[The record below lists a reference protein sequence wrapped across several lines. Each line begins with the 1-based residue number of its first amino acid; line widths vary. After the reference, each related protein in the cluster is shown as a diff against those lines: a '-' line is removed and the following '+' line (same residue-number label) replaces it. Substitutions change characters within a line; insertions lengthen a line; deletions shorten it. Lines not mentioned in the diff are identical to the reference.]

1 MKQNK
6 INMKQFWLFI
16 MMCFAINSYA
26 QSEFS
31 AKFKAIAPL
40 KTAAA
45 PKKVTPITSDAPLI
59 KAPNLFKKS
68 DVVLSSSS
76 KYQIGEAKQI
86 SMEQTNDFVNPGD
99 RIRDKMTKD
108 LDKTLVREG
117 LKEDDR
123 LLVKIDRNFGEI
135 RTKSKYF
142 TVQYRDYIYIDGDL
156 IKATINNQMIGGVMQ
171 LYSSYGQFV
180 FNLNEGINTFE
191 MEAYSKGTSGG
202 NTCEFKIY
210 DDKGVL
216 VRSELWDNWDK
227 GVKGKFVIVKE

>member
-1 MKQNK
+1 MKQ
-6 INMKQFWLFI
+6 LLLGI
-16 MMCFAINSYA
+16 MMFLVMNSYA

-31 AKFKAIAPL
+31 KKFKPIAPL
-40 KTAAA
+40 NPTVA
-45 PKKVTPITSDAPLI
+45 PKKVTPAATTDAPVI
-59 KAPNLFKKS
+59 KAPDLFKKPEETLPS
-68 DVVLSSSS
+68 FS
-76 KYQIGEAKQI
+76 KYQIGQAKSF
-86 SMEQTNDFVNPGD
+86 SMEQTNDYVNPGD
-99 RIRDKMTKD
+99 RIMEKMTKD

-123 LLVKIDRNFGEI
+123 FLVKIDKNFGEI

-142 TVQYRDYIYIDGDL
+142 IVFYRDYIYIDGDL
-156 IKATINNQMIGGVMQ
+156 IKATINGQMIGGIME

-180 FNLNEGINTFE
+180 FNLKEGFNTFE

>member
-6 INMKQFWLFI
+6 INMKQFLLVV
-16 MMCFAINSYA
+16 MMCFAVSSYA
-26 QSEFS
+26 QNEFS
-31 AKFKAIAPL
+31 TKFKAISPL
-40 KTAAA
+40 KTTAA
-45 PKKVTPITSDAPLI
+45 PKKTIPLTTDAPVI
-59 KAPNLFKKS
+59 KAPNLFKKP
-68 DVVLSSSS
+68 DVVLPSSS
-76 KYQIGEAKQI
+76 KYSIGEAKQI
-86 SMEQTNDFVNPGD
+86 SMEQKNDFVNPGD

-123 LLVKIDRNFGEI
+123 LLVKIDKNFGEI

-142 TVQYRDYIYIDGDL
+142 TVYYRDYIYIDGDL
-156 IKATINNQMIGGVMQ
+156 IKATINNQMIGGVME

-202 NTCEFKIY
+202 NTCEFKIF
-210 DDKGVL
+210 DDKGVM

>member
-1 MKQNK
+1 MKQVL
-6 INMKQFWLFI
+6 LFF

-26 QSEFS
+26 QAEFS
-31 AKFKAIAPL
+31 TKIKAIAPL
-40 KTAAA
+40 KKTAVA
-45 PKKVTPITSDAPLI
+45 PKKVTPLKTDAPDI
-59 KAPNLFKKS
+59 KAPNLFKKP
-68 DVVLSSSS
+68 DVVLPSSS
-76 KYQIGEAKQI
+76 KYQIGEEKPI

-99 RIRDKMTKD
+99 RIMEKMTKD

-123 LLVKIDRNFGEI
+123 LLVKIDKNFGEI

-142 TVQYRDYIYIDGDL
+142 TVYYRDYIYVDGDL
-156 IKATINNQMIGGVMQ
+156 IKATINNQMIGGIMQ
-171 LYSSYGQFV
+171 LYGSYGQFT
-180 FNLNEGINTFE
+180 FNLSDGINTFE

-202 NTCEFKIY
+202 NTCEFKIF

>member
-6 INMKQFWLFI
+6 INMKQFWLVV
-16 MMCFAINSYA
+16 MMCFAVSSYA
-26 QSEFS
+26 QNEFS
-31 AKFKAIAPL
+31 TKFKAISPL

-45 PKKVTPITSDAPLI
+45 PKKTIPLATDAPVI
-59 KAPNLFKKS
+59 KAPNLFKKP
-68 DVVLSSSS
+68 DVVLPSSS

-123 LLVKIDRNFGEI
+123 LLVKIDKNFGEI

-142 TVQYRDYIYIDGDL
+142 TVYYRDYIYIDGDL

-171 LYSSYGQFV
+171 LYSTYGQFV

-191 MEAYSKGTSGG
+191 MEAFSKGTSGG

>member
-1 MKQNK
+1 MKQVL
-6 INMKQFWLFI
+6 LFF
-16 MMCFAINSYA
+16 MMCFALNGWA
-26 QSEFS
+26 QIDFGTR
-31 AKFKAIAPL
+31 FKAIPPL
-40 KTAAA
+40 KAAAA
-45 PKKVTPITSDAPLI
+45 PKKIAPAKTADAPVI
-59 KAPNLFKKS
+59 KAPDLFKKPEMP
-68 DVVLSSSS
+68 LPSSS
-76 KYQIGEAKQI
+76 KYQIGEAKTF

-117 LKEDDR
+117 LREDDR
-123 LLVKIDRNFGEI
+123 LLVKIDKNFGEI

-142 TVQYRDYIYIDGDL
+142 TVQYRDFVYVDGDL
-156 IKATINNQMIGGVMQ
+156 IKATINNQMIGGIME
-171 LYSSYGQFV
+171 LYSNYGQFV
-180 FNLNEGINTFE
+180 FDLRDGINTFE
-191 MEAYSKGTSGG
+191 LEAFSKGTSGG

>member
-1 MKQNK
+1 MR
-6 INMKQFWLFI
+6 QFLLVV
-16 MMCFAINSYA
+16 MMCFAINSFA
-26 QSEFS
+26 QTEFGK
-31 AKFKAIAPL
+31 KFKPIAPL
-40 KTAAA
+40 NKPVV
-45 PKKVTPITSDAPLI
+45 PKKVTPSVSTQAPVI
-59 KAPNLFKKS
+59 KAPDLLKKP
-68 DVVLSSSS
+68 DEVLPSFS
-76 KYQIGEAKQI
+76 KYQIGQTKSF

-99 RIRDKMTKD
+99 RIMEKMTKD

-123 LLVKIDRNFGEI
+123 LLVKIDKNFGEI

-142 TVQYRDYIYIDGDL
+142 TVYYRDYIYIDGDL
-156 IKATINNQMIGGVMQ
+156 IKATINNQMIGGIME

-180 FNLNEGINTFE
+180 FNLNDGINTFE

-202 NTCEFKIY
+202 NTCEFKIF

>member
-1 MKQNK
+1 
-6 INMKQFWLFI
+6 
-16 MMCFAINSYA
+16 MCFAINSHA
-26 QSEFS
+26 QNEFS
-31 AKFKAIAPL
+31 TKFKAIAPL
-40 KTAAA
+40 KTAVA
-45 PKKVTPITSDAPLI
+45 PKKTIPLATEKEAPVI
-59 KAPNLFKKS
+59 KAPNLFKKP
-68 DVVLSSSS
+68 DVVLPSSS
-76 KYQIGEAKQI
+76 KYAIGATKSI

-123 LLVKIDRNFGEI
+123 LLVKIDKDFGEI

-142 TVQYRDYIYIDGDL
+142 TVHYRDYIYVDGDL
-156 IKATINNQMIGGVMQ
+156 IKATINNQMIGDIMQ
-171 LYSSYGQFV
+171 LYGNYGQFV
-180 FNLNEGINTFE
+180 FNLAEGINTFE

-202 NTCEFKIY
+202 NTCEFKIF